1 MRARALR
8 GAFIGFGNAAAEA
21 HLPVWQSRDDVAIVA
36 ATDRAE
42 ARREAFLA
50 ACPGGRWHA
59 TVEHLLAAEAL
70 DFVDICTPPGSHAGL
85 IQQALRAG
93 LHVLCEKPLVTRE
106 PDARTIAAEAGAAGR
121 TLYTVH
127 NWLEAP
133 ICRKISELV
142 AAGAVGPVRRVG
154 WRTLRT
160 QPAAGLGAESG
171 NWRVDP
177 AAAGGGILFD
187 HGWHALYCVMRW
199 LGGAPRG
206 VAARLETRRHLEW
219 PLHDTATLD
228 LDFGGGGGQIFLTW
242 AADERANDIDVE
254 GERGR
259 IRVDG
264 ASVILEGRTGE
275 RRWLCPPPLSQGS
288 YHPDWFAGSARDFCA
303 AMRGRA
309 PGNLDE
315 AMLCMQLIALAQR
328 SSDAGGA
335 RRALRD
341 QAPEAAAAPSRQA
354 RTSTRTKKIG
364 APKAVSSKNQL
375 TLPNSAKASTR

>member
-1 MRARALR
+1 MRASALR

-50 ACPGGRWHA
+50 VCPGGRWHA
-59 TVEHLLAAEAL
+59 TVDRLLSEEAL

-85 IQQALRAG
+85 IQLALRAG

-106 PDARTIAAEAGAAGR
+106 PDAQTIAAAASAAGR
-121 TLYTVH
+121 AVYTVH

-133 ICRKISELV
+133 ICRKISALI
-142 AAGAVGPVRRVG
+142 ADDAIGAVGRVH

-160 QPAAGLGAESG
+160 QPAAGLGAATG

-177 AAAGGGILFD
+177 TAAGGGILFD

-199 LGGAPRG
+199 LGGAPQS
-206 VAARLETRRHLEW
+206 VAARLETRRHVEW

-228 LDFGGGGGQIFLTW
+228 LDVGGRSGRLFLSW
-242 AADERANDIDVE
+242 AADARANHIDVE

-264 ASVILEGRTGE
+264 ASVILEDQSGE

-303 AMRGRA
+303 VITGGA

-315 AMLCMQLIALAQR
+315 AMLCMQLIELAQR

-335 RRALRD
+335 RLALRD
-341 QAPEAAAAPSRQA
+341 QAPEAAADSSRQA
-354 RTSTRTKKIG
+354 RASTRKKKIG
-364 APKAVSSKNQL
+364 APNAVSSRNQL